1 MRRVRAEVMA
11 LPVWLYATVQIHEQS
26 KLLQKGP
33 LQRKGGQTLAYATVE
48 DLLFSNCLD
57 CDVFCIV
64 CVVIVL

>member
-1 MRRVRAEVMA
+1 MQQYKYMSSQNR
-11 LPVWLYATVQIHEQS
+11 EQS